1 MTQTFYR
8 WQFWCLASL
17 TAVSL
22 IGLWQLDRLG
32 VNLEACASLLSLS
45 TWAQRLEQLGPW
57 REVGFVAAH
66 IVATV
71 LGVPGTLLVV
81 AGGAMFGV
89 AWGTLW
95 SVLGAT
101 LGAIAAFALARCCLR
116 RWCQQRFQ
124 HSPSLSQIN
133 SMLNGEAFWC
143 VLALRLAPISP
154 FNVLN
159 FLLGLTPVS
168 SRAYALGTA
177 LGIIPG
183 TALYTWVGAAS
194 GQALSQHNWMPLTF
208 ALSSLAALSLT
219 PLLLRR
225 RRKTSILEQDLEGR
239 PSGAEPQA
247 HKD

>member
-1 MTQTFYR
+1 MKHTLYR
-8 WQFWCLASL
+8 WRFWGLAGL
-17 TAVSL
+17 TAVCL
-22 IGLWQLDRLG
+22 IGLWRLERLG
-32 VNLEACASLLSLS
+32 ITLEDWASLLPLAA
-45 TWAQRLEQLGPW
+45 WVERLDQLGPW
-57 REVGFVAAH
+57 REAGFVAAH

-101 LGAIAAFALARCCLR
+101 LGAIAAFALARYCLR
-116 RWCQQRFQ
+116 RWCQRRFQ

-133 SMLNGEAFWC
+133 AMLNGEAFWC

-168 SRAYALGTA
+168 SRAYTLGTA

-183 TALYTWVGAAS
+183 TALYTWVGAAG
-194 GQALSQHNWMPLTF
+194 GQALSQRTWMPLAF
-208 ALSSLAALSLT
+208 ALSGLAALSLT

-225 RRKTSILEQDLEGR
+225 RQPSILEQGREGS
-239 PSGAEPQA
+239 SGAAAQR
-247 HKD
+247 HQD